1 MPDAAHAAAEAP
13 QLRKQRVAFLC
24 DLLQRV
30 FVQVQPH
37 RSLPHDRAAMHTAIV
52 LMPAAKAGQGAGL
65 HLQPSEGLDELI
77 GFHMCP
83 LLPHKTN

>member
-1 MPDAAHAAAEAP
+1 MSDAAHAAAEALE
-13 QLRKQRVAFLC
+13 LRKQRVAFLC

-30 FVQVQPH
+30 FIQAQPH
-37 RSLPHDRAAMHTAIV
+37 RGLSCDRAAMHAAVV
-52 LMPAAKAGQGAGL
+52 LIPATKADQRAGL
-65 HLQPSEGLDELI
+65 HFQPPEGLDELI